1 MTDLVERRPGRPKGS
16 RNKNRV
22 ATAERINQ
30 EGDPIGFL
38 CKVIRGGKIKAAA
51 VDGATS
57 RSWCYP
63 TIDQRKDAA
72 TTLAKKVMPDLR
84 PSDFGINING
94 DGGVVLQVV
103 TGVARG
109 PNDPPLSEAEAERW
123 RRIVDVTPTP
133 PPPDN
138 TGSLST
144 PESVTGSDSPAAL
157 PAGCPWHPSSSPADA
172 PWPALPSS
180 DPLADDNLGA
190 SDARIAALNSRAAK
204 FVA

>member
-1 MTDLVERRPGRPKGS
+1 MTDLIEAPRRPGRPKGS
-16 RNKNRV
+16 KNKTRV

-38 CKVIRGGKIKAAA
+38 CKVIRGGKLKAAA

-84 PSDFGINING
+84 PSDVEIAVNG
-94 DGGVVLQVV
+94 QQIVIV
-103 TGVARG
+103 TGVARL
-109 PNDPPLSEAEAERW
+109 PTDPP
-123 RRIVDVTPTP
+123 IDVTPAA
-133 PPPDN
+133 
-138 TGSLST
+138 LSANLEPQLT
-144 PESVTGSDSPAAL
+144 EESVSGSDTPVAL
-157 PAGCPWHPSSSPADA
+157 PADRPSHPSSSPADA
-172 PWPALPSS
+172 PWPALPSTS
-180 DPLADDNLGA
+180 DPLADDNLDRSRA
-190 SDARIAALNSRAAK
+190 SDAKIAALNSRAAK